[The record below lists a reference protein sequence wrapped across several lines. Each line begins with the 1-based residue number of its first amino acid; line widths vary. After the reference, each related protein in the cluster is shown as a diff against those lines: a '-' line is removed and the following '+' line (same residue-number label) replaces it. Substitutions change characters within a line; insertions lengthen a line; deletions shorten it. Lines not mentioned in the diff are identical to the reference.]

1 MYVFGG
7 RAESIALLVIINPIV
22 IIVKANISV
31 SIILHLT
38 SVMRSKILVFFFFL
52 NNGLFRK
59 LEDMLY
65 RVQIMV

>member
-38 SVMRSKILVFFFFL
+38 SVMRSKILVFFFFS
-52 NNGLFRK
+52 K
-59 LEDMLY
+59 
-65 RVQIMV
+65 

>member
-7 RAESIALLVIINPIV
+7 RAESIALLVIINPII

-38 SVMRSKILVFFFFL
+38 SVMSSKILLFFFL

-59 LEDMLY
+59 LEDLLY
-65 RVQIMV
+65 RV